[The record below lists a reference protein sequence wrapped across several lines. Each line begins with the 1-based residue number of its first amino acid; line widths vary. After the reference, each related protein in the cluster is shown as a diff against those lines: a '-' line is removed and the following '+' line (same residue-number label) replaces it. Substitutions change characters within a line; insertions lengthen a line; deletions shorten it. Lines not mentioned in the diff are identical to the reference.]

1 MATRKR
7 QRKSKKRGGGCDAE
21 QAALNEAQAALK
33 EAQAAVDA
41 CSTAESTAES
51 VVGNNGTS
59 EGGKRRKGKK
69 TRKMAKGASNWN
81 KQMMKVY
88 HEMKKK
94 DPLTTLT
101 KAMQEAS
108 RRKKRGEL

>member
-21 QAALNEAQAALK
+21 QAALNEAQAA
-33 EAQAAVDA
+33 VDA
-41 CSTAESTAES
+41 CSTAESTAKS
-51 VVGNNGTS
+51 VVGTNGNATNL

>member
-7 QRKSKKRGGGCDAE
+7 QRKSKKRGGGCEAE
-21 QAALNEAQAALK
+21 KMALEEAQAAHT
-33 EAQAAVDA
+33 A
-41 CSTAESTAES
+41 CTAEEP
-51 VVGNNGTS
+51 VGGNAA
-59 EGGKRRKGKK
+59 GGKRRKGKK

-94 DPLTTLT
+94 DPLATLT